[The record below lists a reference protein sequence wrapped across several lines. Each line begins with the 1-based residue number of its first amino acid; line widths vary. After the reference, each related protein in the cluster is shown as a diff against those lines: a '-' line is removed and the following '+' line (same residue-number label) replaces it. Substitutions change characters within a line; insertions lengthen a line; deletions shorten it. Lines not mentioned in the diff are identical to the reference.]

1 MWRFSR
7 GAGASAGD
15 CAGAE
20 VPQLQRF
27 SRGNTE
33 EVQRWYTAGA
43 EVLQRFS
50 RGGAEVQVQRFHRGS
65 AVGWG
70 AAEQVQQCRY
80 RYRCRGSGACRA
92 GAEVQVQR
100 CSVGAEVL
108 SWGRGGYSAE
118 GRGQR

>member
-1 MWRFSR
+1 VQVQVQVIVQVQRYCSCR
-7 GAGASAGD
+7 GL
-15 CAGAE
+15 AE
-20 VPQLQRF
+20 VQRF

-33 EVQRWYTAGA
+33 RMQRWYTAGA

-50 RGGAEVQVQRFHRGS
+50 RGGAEAAQRFHRGS

-92 GAEVQVQR
+92 GVEV
-100 CSVGAEVL
+100 
-108 SWGRGGYSAE
+108 
-118 GRGQR
+118 